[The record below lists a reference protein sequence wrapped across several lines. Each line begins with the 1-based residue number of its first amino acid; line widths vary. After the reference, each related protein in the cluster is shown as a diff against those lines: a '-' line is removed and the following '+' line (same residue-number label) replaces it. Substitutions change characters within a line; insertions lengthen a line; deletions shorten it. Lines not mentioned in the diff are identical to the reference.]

1 MADEKTERTKEPQ
14 GFGAQLRAAR
24 EAEGISLG
32 DMAVRSRL
40 SVAQL
45 RALEE
50 EDVDALPEPVYVRA
64 FIRGCAHS
72 LGLDGT
78 KLVED
83 YVTRYMHGNAAQLKS
98 QVPAADP
105 DTELVINAAP
115 RHRGLKAAL
124 CAVLVLAVA
133 AGIWAVYT
141 DQFGMQ
147 GEATEAQKI
156 EAGAAEGAAT
166 PAEDAEQKK
175 LGQAPADAKAQA
187 QADGKAA
194 GSEPAR
200 SSPAAHAGAA
210 ASTAAAPAAQ
220 AAPQAPTAQNAPS
233 ASNASS
239 AKAAQPA
246 ASSSAAPNAAASSAA
261 EAPQQAQP
269 AQQTASAADAAEPQQ
284 PAASLTHRVEFRIK
298 APCWVQ
304 VMTPQGRN
312 VVAREMRPGDDVG
325 VDVPK
330 GSRFT
335 IGNADAAELVIDGEP
350 YSLEGTVRN
359 GISRFTIE

>member
-124 CAVLVLAVA
+124 CAVLVIAVA

-156 EAGAAEGAAT
+156 EAGAAEGAAA

-187 QADGKAA
+187 QTDGKAA
-194 GSEPAR
+194 GSTPVR
-200 SSPAAHAGAA
+200 SAPAAHAGAA
-210 ASTAAAPAAQ
+210 ASAAQ
-220 AAPQAPTAQNAPS
+220 TAPQATAAQNASSASS

-239 AKAAQPA
+239 AQAAQPA
-246 ASSSAAPNAAASSAA
+246 ASSNAAPNAAASSAA
-261 EAPQQAQP
+261 AAPQQAQP
-269 AQQTASAADAAEPQQ
+269 AQQTANAADAVEPQQ